1 MDGDSPDLEALVSLC
16 ERYGAYLIVDEAHA
30 LGVIGERGHGLVQ
43 ALQMQDRVFAR
54 IVTFG
59 KALGYHG
66 AAVLGSEALKT
77 YLVNFARSLIYT
89 TALAQDMVY
98 SLADRYTWLSNSTES
113 LQEIEKLHRN
123 IALLRLYTEKYGVD
137 KHFIASDSAIH
148 SVIIPGNDRVKT
160 LSASLNEAGFGV
172 LPILAPTVPQGA
184 ERLRI
189 CLHSYNESDSIEG
202 LVERIASFLK
212 D

>member
-1 MDGDSPDLEALVSLC
+1 M
-16 ERYGAYLIVDEAHA
+16 
-30 LGVIGERGHGLVQ
+30 
-43 ALQMQDRVFAR
+43 
-54 IVTFG
+54 
-59 KALGYHG
+59 
-66 AAVLGSEALKT
+66 
-77 YLVNFARSLIYT
+77 NFARSLIYT

-98 SLADRYTWLSNSTES
+98 SLADRYTWLSKSTEA
-113 LQEIEKLHRN
+113 LKEIEKLHRN

-172 LPILAPTVPQGA
+172 LPILAPTVPQGV